1 MRIVRTDD
9 PVAFLDIA
17 GPLLRRDEAGN
28 HLILGVAAT
37 HVAEVATYEFHRG
50 WIALDPE
57 PVAAALW
64 TPPRHLLLGEPSR
77 ESAVRPLAQ
86 AIAADAPALPGLTG
100 NLPAADHFVRTW
112 TELTGRTART
122 ISRLANYALEEVR
135 EVPRA
140 PGAPRPANRGDRNL
154 VVAWMRD
161 FASEAPPQD
170 EIVGA
175 ELERF
180 LAGRLEAPDAG
191 YRLWIDES
199 RRPVCLAGFMG
210 PTGSGIRVGPVY
222 TPPEH
227 RGRGYARSLL
237 AELAREL
244 FGLGYRACYLA
255 SDLENVAANRL
266 YEAVG
271 YRRVGE
277 AEMVSF
283 EDPTEPGSGA
293 GLRAGPG

>member
-9 PVAFLDIA
+9 SVAFLDIA
-17 GPLLRRDEAGN
+17 GPLLRRDEARN

-37 HVAEVATYEFHRG
+37 HVADATAYEYHRG

-64 TPPRHLLLGEPSR
+64 TPPRHLLLGDPS
-77 ESAVRPLAQ
+77 EEAAIRPLAG
-86 AIAADAPALPGLTG
+86 AIAADAPGLHGLTG
-100 NLPAADHFVRTW
+100 NHPWVALLVRCW
-112 TELTGRTART
+112 TELTGRRGRT
-122 ISRLANYALEEVR
+122 ISRLTLYALERVLGIR
-135 EVPRA
+135 RA
-140 PGAPRPANRGDRNL
+140 PGGPRPAERRDRDL
-154 VVAWMRD
+154 VVRWMRD
-161 FASEAPPQD
+161 FSAEAPPQD

-191 YRLWIDES
+191 YRLWIDPS
-199 RRPVCLAGFMG
+199 SRPVCLAGFMG

-222 TPPEH
+222 TPPQE

-237 AELAREL
+237 ADLAEEL
-244 FGLGYRACYLA
+244 FGRGYRACYLA
-255 SDLENVAANRL
+255 SDVGNAAATAL

-271 YRRVGE
+271 YRPVGE

-283 EDPTEPGSGA
+283 DDAPEPS
-293 GLRAGPG
+293 

>member
-9 PVAFLDIA
+9 PVAFLDLA
-17 GPLLRRDEAGN
+17 GPLLRRDEARN

-37 HVAEVATYEFHRG
+37 HAADSAAYEYHRG

-57 PVAAALW
+57 AVAAAQW
-64 TPPRHLLLGEPSR
+64 TPPWHLLLGDPS
-77 ESAVRPLAQ
+77 EEGAIRPLAE
-86 AIAADAPALPGLTG
+86 AIAADAPGLPGLTA
-100 NLPAADHFVRTW
+100 NLPAVQLFVNCW
-112 TELTGRTART
+112 TGLTGRRART
-122 ISRLANYALEEVR
+122 ISRLTDYALEQVR
-135 EVPRA
+135 EVRRA
-140 PGAPRPANRGDRNL
+140 PGSPRPADRRDRDL
-154 VVAWMRD
+154 VVRWMRD
-161 FASEAPPQD
+161 FSAEAPPQD

-180 LAGRLEAPDAG
+180 LAGRLEGPDAG
-191 YRLWIDES
+191 YRLWIGPS
-199 RRPVCLAGFMG
+199 SRPVCLAGFMG

-222 TPPEH
+222 TPPEE

-244 FGLGYRACYLA
+244 FRRGYRACYLA
-255 SDLENVAANRL
+255 SDLENAAANQL

-271 YRRVGE
+271 YRPVGE

-283 EDPTEPGSGA
+283 E
-293 GLRAGPG
+293 GPERS